1 MTKFINPSQD
11 KPYLIFR
18 EQYETAK
25 IANQKNIE
33 AILISSFN
41 SKKKE
46 VDSRFVNLK
55 FVNNEEFIFFSNY
68 ESPKA
73 EDFRTH
79 SQISACIF
87 WSSINIQIR
96 FKAIIKKTSAEFNNN
111 YFRTRHPGKNAL
123 AISSN
128 QSQII
133 DSYESVEKKYNDI
146 KDYADLESCPKSWG
160 GFSFIPYEFEFWH
173 GHEKRLNKRI
183 KFIKSELKW
192 ENYIL
197 EP

>member
-1 MTKFINPSQD
+1 MTKFVNLCKD

-18 EQYETAK
+18 EQYEAAK
-25 IANQKNIE
+25 IANQRNIE

-55 FVNNEEFIFFSNY
+55 FVNNEEFIFFSSY

-73 EDFRTH
+73 GDFRTH
-79 SQISACIF
+79 NQISACIF
-87 WSSINIQIR
+87 WSSVNIQIR
-96 FKAIIKKTSAEFNNN
+96 LKAIIEKTSVEFNNN

-123 AISSN
+123 SISSN
-128 QSQII
+128 QSKKI
-133 DSYESVEKKYNDI
+133 DSYESVEKKYNEV
-146 KDYADLESCPKSWG
+146 KDSMDLESCPKTWG

-173 GHEKRLNKRI
+173 GHENRLNKRI
-183 KFIKSELKW
+183 KFIKNESKW
-192 ENYIL
+192 ENFFL